1 MHYIRSRQAV
11 SFFILFTVLFSS
23 VSTFGQK
30 RRAAAPAKPASQT
43 SASAD
48 TKSGS
53 KKCNGGWSGTITYSK
68 SYNQNEHN
76 KTPTGYQNSTSS
88 FSATAEVTIRED
100 GSAQSSVKV
109 KISGKTEDVKEGSEC
124 CSISLAGCTKKGNF
138 KLSDVIETKT
148 EASATS
154 TIKGLSVG
162 EETFSANISLP
173 EAEGETVRTFN
184 SVRIKECDSVN
195 QNNSHTQK
203 ATASYSVGPIQFTA
217 EIDPKNPNV
226 ISGSQTDGDV
236 TVSYSL
242 TRCASKDIKLVDL
255 ALEHHEFPDP
265 TAWHSIGSQ
274 TIDGNVVRI
283 KAKVR
288 NNGNSAGSASVIFT
302 ETAGNVAIP
311 GGSAVSLQPG
321 EEKEIVTEWD
331 TTGFAWSKD
340 KKPLSGRQVKAQM
353 GSESLTEDVRV
364 IPKPV
369 ILVHGLWSNAAA
381 WQPYQSFLNEAHSFA
396 WKAFPVGAD
405 PEHGLMNTGQFFG
418 NNAPTNS
425 IFQNARELGKQIKH
439 VRETMNAW
447 HVDVVAHSMGGLI
460 SRFYIHHM
468 MPEVFDGKPEIIHL
482 AMLGTPNM
490 GSPWADIMFAEYL
503 QKGWHVEALR
513 ELKTDVMRTFNS
525 QVTNRKGVLFSITY
539 TDKLPFTGGTKEPGD
554 GVVSVSSATWEI
566 VDRSK
571 SSSLDHTSLTGR
583 DDFINYIYPRL
594 AVPPGATIR

>member
-1 MHYIRSRQAV
+1 MHYIFTRQAATYFV
-11 SFFILFTVLFSS
+11 ISTILFSS
-23 VSTFGQK
+23 FSAFGQK
-30 RRAAAPAKPASQT
+30 RRGTGPAKPASQT
-43 SASAD
+43 TASNQNAP
-48 TKSGS
+48 
-53 KKCNGGWSGTITYSK
+53 KKCGGGWSGTITYTK
-68 SYNQNEHN
+68 SYSQNERN
-76 KTPTGYQNSTSS
+76 KTPTGYNSTAASYT
-88 FSATAEVTIRED
+88 ATAEVTVKED
-100 GSAQSSVKV
+100 GSARSSVKV
-109 KISGKTEDVKEGSEC
+109 KITGTTEDVKEGNEC
-124 CSISLAGCTKKGNF
+124 CTISLAGCTKTGNF
-138 KLSDVIETKT
+138 KLSDVIQTTT
-148 EASATS
+148 EAGATS
-154 TIKGLSVG
+154 TVQGVRFG

-173 EAEGETVRTFN
+173 EAEGETVRNFQT
-184 SVRIKECDSVN
+184 VRIKECAGVN
-195 QNNSHTQK
+195 ENNSHSQK
-203 ATASYSVGPIQFTA
+203 VAASHSVGAIQFTA
-217 EIDPKNPNV
+217 AVDPQNPNV
-226 ISGSQTDGDV
+226 ISGSQTEGDV
-236 TVSYSL
+236 TISYSL
-242 TRCASKDIKLVDL
+242 VRCASTDIKLVDL
-255 ALEHHEFPDP
+255 ELEHHIFPDAA
-265 TAWHSIGSQ
+265 AWHPVGPE

-288 NNGNSAGSASVIFT
+288 NDGTTAGSASVNFT
-302 ETAGNVAIP
+302 EAKGNVTIP
-311 GGSAVSLQPG
+311 GGAAVSLRPG
-321 EEKEIVTEWD
+321 EEKEVITEWD

-340 KKPLSGRQVKAQM
+340 KKAMSGRQIKAQL
-353 GSESLTEDVRV
+353 GSDTLTEDVRV

-381 WQPYQSFLNEAHSFA
+381 WAPYQGFLNEAHSFA

-405 PEHGLMNTGQFFG
+405 PAHGLMNTGNFAG

-439 VRETMNAW
+439 VRESMNAW

-513 ELKTDVMRTFNS
+513 ELKTDVVKEFNR

-539 TDKLPFTGGTKEPGD
+539 TDRIPFTGGTKEPGD

-571 SSSLDHTSLTGR
+571 SSSLEHTALTGR
-583 DDFINYIYPRL
+583 DDFFNYVYPRL
-594 AVPPGATIR
+594 ALPPGATIR